1 MNLTAKENALLNVM
15 RIEGEECTGA
25 KFADDMKND
34 NMSYTLISTI
44 KAAMKINDQQVGGIV
59 TNLLDKG
66 LIWNEEG
73 AENNEPM
80 WSLSDKGID
89 VSYGLVPSHS

>member
-15 RIEGEECTGA
+15 RKEGEGCTGA
-25 KFADDMKND
+25 KSADDMKND
-34 NMSYTLISTI
+34 NMSYTLISDI
-44 KAAMKINDQQVGGIV
+44 KLAMKINDQQVGGIV
-59 TNLLDKG
+59 TSLLEKG

>member
-1 MNLTAKENALLNVM
+1 MNLTAKETELLNVM

-25 KFADDMKND
+25 KSADDMKND

-59 TNLLDKG
+59 TNLLEKG

-73 AENNEPM
+73 AQNNEPM
-80 WSLSDKGID
+80 WSLSDKGVD
-89 VSYGLVPSHS
+89 ASYS